1 MGTDRVNTSAA
12 RSASRCEFNVWVDY
26 LDDEGKFVAYSGFAP
41 GLQAFGSTVA
51 EALTNFAD
59 GYANREDAR

>member
-1 MGTDRVNTSAA
+1 MSDNTAA
-12 RSASRCEFNVWVDY
+12 PRRPASGAEFNVWVDA
-26 LDDEGKFVAYSGFAP
+26 DEEHGFRAYSGFVP
-41 GLQAFGSTVA
+41 GLTAYGRTVA